1 MIVSLLLVYNKGS
14 TGWRFSRQPV
24 TVFTTG
30 VTEFQEIIT
39 NPAINDRCHD
49 DG

>member
-1 MIVSLLLVYNKGS
+1 MTVSLLLVYNKGS
-14 TGWRFSRQPV
+14 PGWRFSRQPV

-39 NPAINDRCHD
+39 NLAEHGRYRGDA
-49 DG
+49 